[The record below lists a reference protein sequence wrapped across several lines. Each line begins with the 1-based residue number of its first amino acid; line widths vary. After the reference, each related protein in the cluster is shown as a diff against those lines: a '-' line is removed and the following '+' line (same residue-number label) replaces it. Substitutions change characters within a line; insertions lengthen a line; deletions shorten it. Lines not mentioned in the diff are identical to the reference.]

1 MNAIL
6 DVIGKKRNAFI
17 SNKNNDKDI
26 ALMVKQEIKDKRLAF
41 IHVFP
46 SFFIGSDIANYITP
60 IHNSTSLLTIIASIL
75 VLSWMT
81 HSVLM
86 RLYFYAFNKA
96 TKNHALTLSYTVE
109 PYFNQSLIDEDMHNV
124 IKLNLSM
131 DEYKAL
137 IYSSENTL
145 DITYGHLITFLEKQ
159 KENKRLESAKKQ
171 AKERYSGRE
180 HFFTEKTINI
190 KQEVNL

>member
-6 DVIGKKRNAFI
+6 DVICKKRNEFI
-17 SNKNNDKDI
+17 ESKNNDKDI

-41 IHVFP
+41 IHALP
-46 SFFIGSDIANYITP
+46 SFFIGADIADHITQ
-60 IHNSTSLLTIIASIL
+60 IHNSTSLLTIIACIL
-75 VLSWMT
+75 AMSCMT
-81 HSVLM
+81 NFLLM
-86 RLYFYAFNKA
+86 RLYFYGFNKI
-96 TKNHALTLSYTVE
+96 TKSNTLTLSYTVE
-109 PYFNQSLIDEDMHNV
+109 PYFNQTLIDDNMKNV
-124 IKLNLSM
+124 VKLNLSM

-159 KENKRLESAKKQ
+159 KENKRFEIAKQK
-171 AKERYSGRE
+171 AKERYAGRK
-180 HFFTEKTINI
+180 HLFTQEIIKI

>member
-6 DVIGKKRNAFI
+6 DIICNKRKEFI
-17 SNKNNDKDI
+17 SGKNNNKDI

-41 IHVFP
+41 IYALP
-46 SFFIGSDIANYITP
+46 SFFIGADIANYITP

-96 TKNHALTLSYTVE
+96 TKSNTLILSHTAE
-109 PYFNQSLIDEDMHNV
+109 PYFNQSLIDEDIHNV

-137 IYSSENTL
+137 IYSSENRL
-145 DITYGHLITFLEKQ
+145 DITYGHLIAFLEKQ
-159 KENKRLESAKKQ
+159 KENKRLEISKQ
-171 AKERYSGRE
+171 KAKERYAGRE
-180 HFFTEKTINI
+180 NFFTEEIINI

>member
-6 DVIGKKRNAFI
+6 DVICNKRKEFI

-26 ALMVKQEIKDKRLAF
+26 ALMVRQEIKDKRLAF
-41 IHVFP
+41 IHALP
-46 SFFIGSDIANYITP
+46 SFFIGADIANHITP
-60 IHNSTSLLTIIASIL
+60 IHNSTSLLTIIVSIL

-81 HSVLM
+81 HSILM

-96 TKNHALTLSYTVE
+96 TKSNALTLSYTAE
-109 PYFNQSLIDEDMHNV
+109 PYFNQSLIDDNMHNV

-137 IYSSENTL
+137 IYSSENRL

-159 KENKRLESAKKQ
+159 KENKRLEIAKQQ
-171 AKERYSGRE
+171 AKERYPGRE
-180 HFFTEKTINI
+180 HFFTEEIINI

>member
-6 DVIGKKRNAFI
+6 DVIGKKRNEFI
-17 SNKNNDKDI
+17 SSKNNDKDI

-41 IHVFP
+41 IHALP
-46 SFFIGSDIANYITP
+46 SFFIGADIADHITQ
-60 IHNSTSLLTIIASIL
+60 IHNSTSLLTIIACIL
-75 VLSWMT
+75 AMSCMT
-81 HSVLM
+81 HFLLM
-86 RLYFYAFNKA
+86 RLYFYSFNKI
-96 TKNHALTLSYTVE
+96 TKSNTLTLSYTVE
-109 PYFNQSLIDEDMHNV
+109 PYFNQTLIDDNMNNV
-124 IKLNLSM
+124 VKLNLSM

>member
-1 MNAIL
+1 MIAIL
-6 DVIGKKRNAFI
+6 DVIGKKRNEFI
-17 SNKNNDKDI
+17 ESKNNDKDI

-41 IHVFP
+41 IHALP
-46 SFFIGSDIANYITP
+46 SFFIGTDIANHITP
-60 IHNSTSLLTIIASIL
+60 IHNATSLPTIIASIL
-75 VLSWMT
+75 VLTWVT
-81 HSVLM
+81 HSILM
-86 RLYFYAFNKA
+86 RLYFYGFNKI
-96 TKNHALTLSYTVE
+96 TKSNTLTLSYTVE